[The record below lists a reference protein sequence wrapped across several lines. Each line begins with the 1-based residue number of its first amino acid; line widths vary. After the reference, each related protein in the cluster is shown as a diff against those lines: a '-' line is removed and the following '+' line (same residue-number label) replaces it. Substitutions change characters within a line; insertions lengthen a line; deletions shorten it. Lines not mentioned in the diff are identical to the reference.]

1 MATVN
6 KSTLIE
12 RIADEANASKSE
24 AQKFFD
30 AFTGVVESEL
40 KKGNQVQIT
49 GFGKFYVQRRDA
61 RQGINPQTK
70 QRINIPA
77 SKVPKFTAGT
87 PLKDKDN
94 YPATASLRGRGHLG
108 ARATFVSASWAAYTT
123 TGYAGARRLC

>member
-49 GFGKFYVQRRDA
+49 GFGKFYVQRREA
-61 RQGINPQTK
+61 RQGVNPQTK

-77 SKVPKFTAGT
+77 SKVPKFTAGNA
-87 PLKDKDN
+87 LKDSIK
-94 YPATASLRGRGHLG
+94 
-108 ARATFVSASWAAYTT
+108 
-123 TGYAGARRLC
+123 

>member
-1 MATVN
+1 MN
-6 KSTLIE
+6 KTDLIQE
-12 RIADEANASKSE
+12 IADKAGGSKSE

-30 AFTGVVESEL
+30 AFTNVVESEL

-77 SKVPKFTAGT
+77 SKVPKFTAGNA
-87 PLKDKDN
+87 LKDSIK
-94 YPATASLRGRGHLG
+94 
-108 ARATFVSASWAAYTT
+108 
-123 TGYAGARRLC
+123 